1 MYLLLAGLAT
11 PLVLSVHTVIS
22 FDFAVAV
29 VPGWHTTIFP
39 PYFVA
44 GAIYS
49 GFAMVLTLAIPL
61 RKFYHLEQLVTER
74 HIDNMGKV
82 MLATGFIVAYGYGME
97 AFMAWY
103 SASHEAFMFW
113 NRLHGPYAPLYWAL
127 LACNIFIPQV
137 LWIRKLR
144 TNPIALFFIS
154 GVILVGMWLERFIIV
169 VVSLHRDF
177 LNSSW
182 GMYYPTRWDYMT
194 YFGTIGMFLMLMFLF
209 LRVLPAI
216 SIFEMRT
223 LLPEAEVER
232 VAMKRDPIY
241 GMMAEFDSAQA
252 LVDAAHQTHEAGY
265 KKIDAYSPFPIEG
278 LAEEIGFHHD
288 EVPLVV
294 LIGGI
299 IGGLTGY
306 LMQYWMAAVDYP
318 LNIGG
323 KPPHSW
329 PAFIV
334 ITFEMT
340 ILFAGI
346 SAVFGML
353 ALNGLPMPYHPVF
366 NVPRFSSASKDRF
379 FLIVFSSD
387 KKYEPTQVRR
397 FLEGLHPRAIDEVPS

>member
-1 MYLLLAGLAT
+1 M
-11 PLVLSVHTVIS
+11 
-22 FDFAVAV
+22 
-29 VPGWHTTIFP
+29 
-39 PYFVA
+39 
-44 GAIYS
+44 
-49 GFAMVLTLAIPL
+49 
-61 RKFYHLEQLVTER
+61 
-74 HIDNMGKV
+74 
-82 MLATGFIVAYGYGME
+82 
-97 AFMAWY
+97 
-103 SASHEAFMFW
+103 
-113 NRLHGPYAPLYWAL
+113 
-127 LACNIFIPQV
+127 

-144 TNPIALFFIS
+144 TSPVALFFIS

-177 LNSSW
+177 LTSSW
-182 GMYYPTRWDYMT
+182 GMYYPTRWDWMT
-194 YFGTIGMFLMLMFLF
+194 YIGTIGMFLAAMFLF
-209 LRVLPAI
+209 LRILPAI

-223 LLPEAEVER
+223 LLPEAEVKECR
-232 VAMKRDPIY
+232 MKRDPIY
-241 GMMAEFDSAQA
+241 GIMAEFDSAQA
-252 LVDAAHQTHEAGY
+252 LVDAARKPPIRPATRRSTPTAH
-265 KKIDAYSPFPIEG
+265 FPIEG

-306 LMQYWMAAVDYP
+306 LMQYWMSAVDYP

-323 KPPHSW
+323 KPYHSW

-387 KKYEPTQVRR
+387 KKYDPADTRQ
-397 FLEGLHPRAIDEVPS
+397 FLEGLAPRSISEVPS